1 MNVILVHGIFD
12 TSRVFWLM
20 KRRFLRLGYKVFA
33 PDLRPATG
41 SASLVK
47 LAGKLESYI
56 EKNVPCDEDFHV
68 LGFSMG
74 GLISRH
80 YLQEMADLKRIL
92 SVTILSAPNNGSKL
106 AWSLPLKGF
115 RDMRKGSKFL
125 KNLEQ
130 KESCLS
136 PLEPLSIWTPFDAI
150 ILPPSSSVWRIACNE
165 KVWVL
170 AHPLMLI
177 NREVFN
183 RVEEYIQSR
192 SNKNKS
198 HLRNS

>member
-20 KRRFLRLGYKVFA
+20 KKRFLRQGHKVFA
-33 PDLRPATG
+33 PNLRPASG
-41 SASLVK
+41 SASLVELAEQLK
-47 LAGKLESYI
+47 LYI
-56 EKNVPCDEDFHV
+56 EKNVPCDEDFHL

-92 SVTILSAPNNGSKL
+92 SFTILSAPNNGSKL

-150 ILPPSSSVWRIACNE
+150 ILPPSSSVWRIARNE

-170 AHPLMLI
+170 VHPLMLI
-177 NREVFN
+177 SKEVFKM
-183 RVEEYIQSR
+183 VEEYIQSR
-192 SNKNKS
+192 SNKNTS
-198 HLRNS
+198 HSKNS

>member
-20 KRRFLRLGYKVFA
+20 KRRFLRQGYKVFA
-33 PDLRPATG
+33 PNLRPATG
-41 SASLVK
+41 SASLVELAEQLK
-47 LAGKLESYI
+47 LYI
-56 EKNVPCDEDFHV
+56 EKNVPGNESFHL

-92 SVTILSAPNNGSKL
+92 SLTILSAPNNGSKL

-115 RDMRKGSKFL
+115 MDMRKGSKFL
-125 KNLEQ
+125 KDLEQ

-150 ILPPSSSVWRIACNE
+150 ILPPSSSIWRIARNE

-170 AHPLMLI
+170 VHPLMLI
-177 NREVFN
+177 SKEVFKM
-183 RVEEYIQSR
+183 VEEYIQSR
-192 SNKNKS
+192 SNKNTS
-198 HLRNS
+198 HSKNS

>member
-41 SASLVK
+41 SASLVE

-92 SVTILSAPNNGSKL
+92 SFTILSARTTGANWHGLYP
-106 AWSLPLKGF
+106 
-115 RDMRKGSKFL
+115 
-125 KNLEQ
+125 
-130 KESCLS
+130 
-136 PLEPLSIWTPFDAI
+136 
-150 ILPPSSSVWRIACNE
+150 
-165 KVWVL
+165 
-170 AHPLMLI
+170 
-177 NREVFN
+177 
-183 RVEEYIQSR
+183 
-192 SNKNKS
+192 
-198 HLRNS
+198 